1 MLKFSQAFSGFTVNN
16 VDAATDFYSRVLGL
30 KTHVNEADVLVLE
43 INNGN
48 PVIIYKKND
57 QND

>member
-30 KTHVNEADVLVLE
+30 KTHVNDAGVLVLE

-48 PVIIYKKND
+48 PVIIYKKK
-57 QND
+57 